1 VKIKKKMK
9 RFTIIAQTS
18 YRNGERERERERE
31 KRQKNLSGMYKNLFF
46 FLLQKT
52 CWFELA
58 SLSTASS
65 KKKEKKN
72 TIFMIFRQRN
82 VFGLSIST
90 SSVPNYDGRH
100 SR

>member
-65 KKKEKKN
+65 KKKRKKKYN
-72 TIFMIFRQRN
+72 FYDFSPKECVWSLHLHI
-82 VFGLSIST
+82 IS
-90 SSVPNYDGRH
+90 PEL
-100 SR
+100 